1 MLMNVKKKITISDV
15 AEKAGVSKSTVSQY
29 INQRYKYMS
38 SETKERIERVIN
50 ELNFRPNDNARNLK
64 VKKTKVVGILVANIL
79 HTLST
84 EIIQIVEDRL
94 QHNGMK
100 AFVCNSADDPEKEKE
115 YIDLLIAKQVDGIII
130 FPVGNDYTVYNYL
143 INYSIPIVFVD
154 RLVDGIT
161 TDSVLLDNH
170 AASFLAVSTL
180 AEKGHENIAFFT
192 LPIDFPVTPRI
203 ERIDGYKKAMAAC
216 QLKLREEL
224 IFSISKDKI
233 QDALQNC
240 LHFNK
245 PPTAIIAGNDL
256 VLLQILKYLKKNNVS
271 VPEKMAVIGIDNV
284 LYADLYEPSITT
296 IAQPIQQMGLKA
308 AELLLDRIKN
318 ESQHPFITYRFAPE
332 IVERNSI

>member
-1 MLMNVKKKITISDV
+1 MNVKKKITISDV

-224 IFSISKDKI
+224 VFSISKDKI

>member
-1 MLMNVKKKITISDV
+1 MNVKKKITISDV

-224 IFSISKDKI
+224 VFSISKDKI

-240 LHFNK
+240 LHLNK

>member
-1 MLMNVKKKITISDV
+1 MNVKKKITISDV

-233 QDALQNC
+233 QAALQNC
-240 LHFNK
+240 LHLNK

>member
-1 MLMNVKKKITISDV
+1 MDVKKKVTISDV

-29 INQRYKYMS
+29 INQRYRYMS
-38 SETKERIERVIN
+38 SETKERIEQIIQ

-84 EIIQIVEDRL
+84 EIIQTVDERL
-94 QHNGMK
+94 QQNGMK

-154 RLVDGIT
+154 RLVDGVT

-170 AASFLAVSTL
+170 AASFLAVSSL
-180 AEKGHENIAFFT
+180 ADKGHVNIAFFT
-192 LPIDFPVTPRI
+192 LPIEFPITPRI

-216 QLKLREEL
+216 QLALREEL
-224 IFSISKDKI
+224 IFSLAKDQI
-233 QDALQNC
+233 HDALQAC
-240 LHFNK
+240 LNLNT

-256 VLLQILKYLKKNNVS
+256 VLLQILTFLKKNEIS
-271 VPEKMAVIGIDNV
+271 IPENMAVIGIDNV
-284 LYADLYEPSITT
+284 PYAELYDPSITT
-296 IAQPIQQMGLKA
+296 IAQPIHQMGLKA
-308 AELLLDRIKN
+308 AELLLERINKKVQN
-318 ESQHPFITYRFAPE
+318 PFITYRFAPE
-332 IVERNSI
+332 IVERKSI

>member
-1 MLMNVKKKITISDV
+1 MNVKKKITISDV

-240 LHFNK
+240 LHLNK

-256 VLLQILKYLKKNNVS
+256 VLLQILKYLKKNNVF

>member
-1 MLMNVKKKITISDV
+1 MNVKKKITISDV